1 MCVNG
6 CEWVC
11 ECVTLCVY
19 ASVCVCVSAYF
30 AIENETKPCETRTFL
45 FARKIS
51 ACPNLFTSVYNAYVC
66 VCVCMKKKHTPTH
79 KHTFIEQYAIQA
91 FPHTTC
97 KTS

>member
-6 CEWVC
+6 C

-19 ASVCVCVSAYF
+19 ASVCVSAYF
-30 AIENETKPCETRTFL
+30 AIENETKPCETRKFL

-66 VCVCMKKKHTPTH
+66 VWMKKKHTPTH